1 MNTIVFPIVLNVEI
15 IVVEKL
21 VAFILPPIIYRLSI
35 VNGSEGVKEMNVTLD
50 PNTIYSA
57 NQLAKALH
65 ISTRTVYYMVK
76 RGEIPYVRITPDSH
90 IRFPGWQIR
99 QWIDTKMEGGGRNHE
114 DNEDLR
120 TQSY

>member
-1 MNTIVFPIVLNVEI
+1 MKERHWKQT
-15 IVVEKL
+15 L
-21 VAFILPPIIYRLSI
+21 V
-35 VNGSEGVKEMNVTLD
+35 SEGVKEMNVTLD

-90 IRFPGWQIR
+90 IRFPGWQMR

-114 DNEDLR
+114 DHEDL
-120 TQSY
+120 

>member
-1 MNTIVFPIVLNVEI
+1 
-15 IVVEKL
+15 
-21 VAFILPPIIYRLSI
+21 
-35 VNGSEGVKEMNVTLD
+35 MNVTLD
-50 PNTIYSA
+50 PNMIYSA

-99 QWIDTKMEGGGRNHE
+99 QWIDTKMEGGGKHE
-114 DNEDLR
+114 DKEDLR
-120 TQSY
+120 TWVDQAKAQAALPGRP

>member
-1 MNTIVFPIVLNVEI
+1 
-15 IVVEKL
+15 
-21 VAFILPPIIYRLSI
+21 
-35 VNGSEGVKEMNVTLD
+35 MNVTLD

-114 DNEDLR
+114 DHEDL
-120 TQSY
+120 